1 MIDWN
6 DEQRQLRRAAQ
17 RLGESLSAGHLER
30 DGRAEF
36 SRDGWKLVQRS
47 GLLALPFDHRWGGLG
62 QDLLTTMY
70 VLEGLGHACRDSGLS
85 FSLTTHV
92 VSTGIPLQHF
102 GSPELQERFMPA
114 VCAGDLIG
122 AHAISEP
129 EAGSDMLALRTSA
142 RVDGDELVLN
152 GSKAFVTNGPVAD
165 VVVVYARTDPA
176 GGPFG
181 ISAILVER
189 DREGLG
195 FGRPVEKMGLRTS
208 PLCEVFL
215 DDCRVPTDN
224 VIGGLGSGFLVF
236 DHVMNWE
243 VLCSFAVNVGEMQHR
258 LERVVEYARS
268 RKQFGSHIGSFQA
281 VAHRIVDM
289 RIAVDTARRAL
300 YDAAARVVRNEQ
312 ATEDVAI
319 AKLLVSEGNMATA
332 VAAVETFG
340 GYGYMTESG
349 LEHDVRCALAGLIY
363 SGTSDIQRNRI
374 AKMMGLHGAAPGC

>member
-1 MIDWN
+1 MIEWN
-6 DEQRQLRRAAQ
+6 EDQRQLRGAAH
-17 RLGESLSAGHLER
+17 RLGEKLSAGYLER
-30 DGRAEF
+30 DAAAEF
-36 SRDGWKLVQRS
+36 SRDGWKLAQQS
-47 GLLALPFDHRWGGLG
+47 GLPALPFDKRWGGLG

-70 VLEGLGHACRDSGLS
+70 VLEGLGYACRDTGLS

-102 GSPELQERFMPA
+102 GSPALQEKFLPA
-114 VCAGDLIG
+114 ICAGDLIG
-122 AHAISEP
+122 AHAVTEP

-142 RVDGDELVLN
+142 RIDGDSLVLD

-165 VVVVYARTDPA
+165 LIVVYARTAPR

-181 ISAILVER
+181 ISAVLVER
-189 DREGLG
+189 DRPGLRL
-195 FGRPVEKMGLRTS
+195 GRPMAKMGLRTS
-208 PLCEVFL
+208 PLCELFL
-215 DDCRVPTDN
+215 DDCRVPMDN
-224 VIGGLGSGFLVF
+224 VIGGLGSGFQVF
-236 DHVMNWE
+236 DHVMKWE
-243 VLCSFAVNVGEMQHR
+243 VLCSFIINVGEMQHR
-258 LERVVEYARS
+258 LERVVDYARS
-268 RKQFGSHIGSFQA
+268 REQFGGTIGSFQA

-300 YDAAARVVRNEQ
+300 YDAATRVLRDEH

-319 AKLLVSEGNMATA
+319 AKLLASEGNMATA

-349 LEHDVRCALAGLIY
+349 LEHDVRSALAGLIY

-374 AKMMGLHGAAPGC
+374 AAMMGLNTPARN